1 MDSATAGLHMLD
13 AAPVIHILVA
23 TALAAVD
30 RVSLAANNLA
40 VAVHSL
46 LEVVPYVSPSMT
58 AL

>member
-1 MDSATAGLHMLD
+1 MDSAIAGLQMLD

-23 TALAAVD
+23 TALAA
-30 RVSLAANNLA
+30 NNLA
-40 VAVHSL
+40 VAVRSL

>member
-1 MDSATAGLHMLD
+1 MDSAAAGLHMLD
-13 AAPVIHILVA
+13 AAPVFHILFA
-23 TALAAVD
+23 IALAAVD
-30 RVSLAANNLA
+30 RVGVAANNLA

>member
-1 MDSATAGLHMLD
+1 MLD

-30 RVSLAANNLA
+30 RVSVAANNLA